1 MIVKQRIFRIVLVVV
16 GFTHCLNF
24 FDISTLTTEEFSKIS
39 FELADLD
46 LNESDSEE
54 REEELKVFDYD
65 TDKFH
70 SLAIYFIKSNFSNTV
85 FYCLEKIQ
93 APFLSIPYSPPEAK
107 I

>member
-1 MIVKQRIFRIVLVVV
+1 MKIKQNIFQLVLIIVAFV
-16 GFTHCLNF
+16 HCLNF
-24 FDISTLTTEEFSKIS
+24 FDISTLTTEEFSNITV
-39 FELADLD
+39 ELADLD

-65 TDKFH
+65 TEKFH
-70 SLAIYFIKSNFSNTV
+70 SLAIYFIKNNFTDTD